1 MPRASQDACDLY
13 QIITA
18 IFQEDKA
25 IKEMDAKVSLVTE
38 CGGKCRTARHEF
50 TIRLND
56 PDKARW
62 PVMKLVLNIAG

>member
-18 IFQEDKA
+18 IFQEDEA
-25 IKEMDAKVSLVTE
+25 IKERDATVSLVTK
-38 CGGKCRTARHEF
+38 CNGKCRTARHEF

-62 PVMKLVLNIAG
+62 PVMKIVLYIDG